1 MTNPGIDTILQKMD
15 DLQKE
20 FFKAQG
26 QVMNKDTSGK
36 IDDPSLYANMCVMS
50 FEIPLAF
57 LPLSISCLMNPSSQS
72 FVMVLKLHLPSYA
85 STHL

>member
-20 FFKAQG
+20 FFKVHG

-36 IDDPSLYANMCVMS
+36 IDDPILY
-50 FEIPLAF
+50 P
-57 LPLSISCLMNPSSQS
+57 SIGSK
-72 FVMVLKLHLPSYA
+72 F
-85 STHL
+85 

>member
-15 DLQKE
+15 DIQKE

-36 IDDPSLYANMCVMS
+36 TDDPELYPNIGSKFCNGYEMMADAVGL
-50 FEIPLAF
+50 LA
-57 LPLSISCLMNPSSQS
+57 LNDIKSKTRML
-72 FVMVLKLHLPSYA
+72 
-85 STHL
+85 

>member
-36 IDDPSLYANMCVMS
+36 IDDPDLYANIGGKFCEGYEMMADAVGL
-50 FEIPLAF
+50 LA
-57 LPLSISCLMNPSSQS
+57 LNDIKSKTRML
-72 FVMVLKLHLPSYA
+72 
-85 STHL
+85 